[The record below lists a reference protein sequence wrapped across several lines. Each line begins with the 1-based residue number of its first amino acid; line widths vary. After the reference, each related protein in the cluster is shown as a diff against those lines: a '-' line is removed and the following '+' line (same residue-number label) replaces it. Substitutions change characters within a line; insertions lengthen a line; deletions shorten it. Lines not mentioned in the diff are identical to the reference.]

1 MNELLSKKQFV
12 QLGIVLFIIFYYYLW
27 TAIPESN
34 NFNPRNNI
42 FNYYNKLTDAFLSGQ
57 LHLKQKPHSKLL
69 EFQNPYDSGVDRKY
83 KLWDASL
90 YKGKYY
96 VYFGPAPA
104 LTLYIPYRILFGKG
118 LSDYLA
124 VLIFMFGGVIWGT
137 LILLLLRKK
146 YFKSSPFWILLLT
159 VAVLGFS
166 NVAPFNLRRLAQYQ
180 VAIASGYFFVLGGLF
195 FLCCAFQNEKRRL
208 FLLASASLFF
218 GSALGSRPV
227 AAFTVF
233 SLIIIWLKLCKEDKQ
248 KIRANTVAIVVP
260 FILCLF
266 IWGIHNY
273 LRFDNFFEN
282 GFRYQLTWID
292 QRKLKPF
299 DIHNLI
305 PGTYLYIFHKPTID
319 KQFPFIHAYSTCPR
333 GIPFPRL
340 YYFEK
345 IVGIFPSVPFV
356 LFLLICPL
364 IFLLQKSNRDVSKT
378 NSNPVFPCSE
388 FMIILLPGL
397 LILTVYL
404 FWFAALMRYVSDF
417 ISLIVLSS
425 GIVFMY
431 VDSVVRKGSFDW
443 FFLRIFLFIF
453 AGASIIIGAA
463 FGIEGCEMD
472 QDLYGLKR
480 YRPAEFRRL
489 EKIFQPVS
497 KFIKPITTH

>member
-1 MNELLSKKQFV
+1 MNELLNKKQFV

-42 FNYYNKLTDAFLSGQ
+42 FNYYNKLADSFLSGQ
-57 LHLKQKPHSKLL
+57 LHLKQKPQPELL
-69 EFQNPYDSGVDRKY
+69 EFQNPYDPEVDRKY

-96 VYFGPAPA
+96 VYFGPAPV
-104 LTLYIPYRILFGKG
+104 LTLYIPFKLFFGKG

-124 VLIFMFGGVIWGT
+124 VLIFMFGGVLWGT
-137 LILLLLRKK
+137 FILLLLRKK

-195 FLCCAFQNEKRRL
+195 FLCYAFQNEKKRL

-218 GSALGSRPV
+218 GMAAGSRPT
-227 AAFTVF
+227 ATFTMF
-233 SLIIIWLKLCKEDKQ
+233 SLILVWLKLCKEDKQ

-266 IWGIHNY
+266 IWGLYNY

-282 GFRYQLTWID
+282 GFRHQLTWID
-292 QRKLKPF
+292 QRKLKPLG
-299 DIHNLI
+299 IHNLI
-305 PGTYLYIFHKPTID
+305 PSTYLYIFHQPEINKD
-319 KQFPFIHAYSTCPR
+319 FPFIHAYSTCPK
-333 GIPFPRL
+333 ISFPRL

-364 IFLLQKSNRDVSKT
+364 ILLLQKSNRNVNKV
-378 NSNPVFPCSE
+378 NSNPRFPRSE
-388 FMIILLPGL
+388 FLIIFLPGL
-397 LILTVYL
+397 LILIVYL
-404 FWFAALMRYVSDF
+404 FWFAALMRYVADF

-431 VDSVVRKGSFDW
+431 VDSVIQKSSFDW
-443 FFLRIFLFIF
+443 VILRIFILIF
-453 AGASIIIGAA
+453 ATISIVFGAA

-472 QDLYGLKR
+472 QSLYGLKG
-480 YRPAEFRRL
+480 YRPAEFKRL
-489 EKIFQPVS
+489 ERIFQPVS
-497 KFIKPITTH
+497 KIIKLIKTD